1 MSARRQSCLP
11 VKVSNQL
18 ASIHDRFFKQTLS
31 DLDLARTFLR
41 EHLPQEI
48 ASLLAPGQPEVVSGS
63 FVDEELRQH
72 YSDVLFR
79 VQLKSGSDAFA
90 YVLVEHKSVPDPIA
104 RLQLLRYVVRVLIN
118 WYKQNG
124 KQLPLPAVVPLLAH
138 QGPENWEISCE
149 FADLFGV
156 VPEALCPYLPSF
168 RHALVDLAGKDGW
181 ALSTEVRLRAY
192 LKALKYGRRADLP
205 ERLDI
210 VLAEARAL
218 CREDLNRIVTY
229 FDRGP
234 IPLSSEAFDK
244 ALQQVDPERKEEIMG
259 WITQPYVEKAMA
271 QGIAQGMAQGL
282 AEGLAEGKA
291 QGRAEGEANSLL
303 RLLEKRFG
311 AIPTHTKQRIFA
323 ADLASIQEW
332 SDRAIDA
339 PDVDSV
345 LAPK

>member
-1 MSARRQSCLP
+1 VEYYNLGG
-11 VKVSNQL
+11 
-18 ASIHDRFFKQTLS
+18 I
-31 DLDLARTFLR
+31 
-41 EHLPQEI
+41 I
-48 ASLLAPGQPEVVSGS
+48 AVGY
-63 FVDEELRQH
+63 R
-72 YSDVLFR
+72 
-79 VQLKSGSDAFA
+79 
-90 YVLVEHKSVPDPIA
+90 
-104 RLQLLRYVVRVLIN
+104 
-118 WYKQNG
+118 
-124 KQLPLPAVVPLLAH
+124 
-138 QGPENWEISCE
+138 
-149 FADLFGV
+149 
-156 VPEALCPYLPSF
+156 
-168 RHALVDLAGKDGW
+168 DGW

-192 LKALKYGRRADLP
+192 LKALKYGRRADLS

-234 IPLSSEAFDK
+234 IPLSSEAFGK

-271 QGIAQGMAQGL
+271 QGMAQ
-282 AEGLAEGKA
+282 GLAEGKA

>member
-31 DLDLARTFLR
+31 DLDLARAFLR

-72 YSDVLFR
+72 HSDVLFR

-205 ERLDI
+205 ERLDRP
-210 VLAEARAL
+210 AARHSTRH
-218 CREDLNRIVTY
+218 CNR
-229 FDRGP
+229 
-234 IPLSSEAFDK
+234 
-244 ALQQVDPERKEEIMG
+244 
-259 WITQPYVEKAMA
+259 WIQS
-271 QGIAQGMAQGL
+271 
-282 AEGLAEGKA
+282 
-291 QGRAEGEANSLL
+291 GRR
-303 RLLEKRFG
+303 RLWG
-311 AIPTHTKQRIFA
+311 G
-323 ADLASIQEW
+323 
-332 SDRAIDA
+332 
-339 PDVDSV
+339 
-345 LAPK
+345 

>member
-1 MSARRQSCLP
+1 M
-11 VKVSNQL
+11 
-18 ASIHDRFFKQTLS
+18 
-31 DLDLARTFLR
+31 
-41 EHLPQEI
+41 
-48 ASLLAPGQPEVVSGS
+48 
-63 FVDEELRQH
+63 
-72 YSDVLFR
+72 
-79 VQLKSGSDAFA
+79 
-90 YVLVEHKSVPDPIA
+90 
-104 RLQLLRYVVRVLIN
+104 
-118 WYKQNG
+118 
-124 KQLPLPAVVPLLAH
+124 PAVVPLLAH

-156 VPEALCPYLPSF
+156 VPEALCAYLPSF
-168 RHALVDLAGKDGW
+168 RHALVELAAKDGW

-271 QGIAQGMAQGL
+271 QGIAQG
-282 AEGLAEGKA
+282 LAEGKL

-311 AIPTHTKQRIFA
+311 TIPTHTKQRIFA

-332 SDRAIDA
+332 SARAIDA

>member
-1 MSARRQSCLP
+1 
-11 VKVSNQL
+11 
-18 ASIHDRFFKQTLS
+18 
-31 DLDLARTFLR
+31 
-41 EHLPQEI
+41 
-48 ASLLAPGQPEVVSGS
+48 
-63 FVDEELRQH
+63 
-72 YSDVLFR
+72 
-79 VQLKSGSDAFA
+79 
-90 YVLVEHKSVPDPIA
+90 
-104 RLQLLRYVVRVLIN
+104 
-118 WYKQNG
+118 
-124 KQLPLPAVVPLLAH
+124 
-138 QGPENWEISCE
+138 
-149 FADLFGV
+149 
-156 VPEALCPYLPSF
+156 
-168 RHALVDLAGKDGW
+168 LAGKDGW

-192 LKALKYGRRADLP
+192 LKALKYGRRADLS

-271 QGIAQGMAQGL
+271 QGIAQG
-282 AEGLAEGKA
+282 LAEGKA

-339 PDVDSV
+339 PDVDFV

>member
-1 MSARRQSCLP
+1 
-11 VKVSNQL
+11 
-18 ASIHDRFFKQTLS
+18 
-31 DLDLARTFLR
+31 
-41 EHLPQEI
+41 
-48 ASLLAPGQPEVVSGS
+48 
-63 FVDEELRQH
+63 
-72 YSDVLFR
+72 
-79 VQLKSGSDAFA
+79 
-90 YVLVEHKSVPDPIA
+90 
-104 RLQLLRYVVRVLIN
+104 
-118 WYKQNG
+118 
-124 KQLPLPAVVPLLAH
+124 
-138 QGPENWEISCE
+138 
-149 FADLFGV
+149 
-156 VPEALCPYLPSF
+156 
-168 RHALVDLAGKDGW
+168 
-181 ALSTEVRLRAY
+181 
-192 LKALKYGRRADLP
+192 
-205 ERLDI
+205 
-210 VLAEARAL
+210 
-218 CREDLNRIVTY
+218 VTY

-282 AEGLAEGKA
+282 AEGKA

-311 AIPTHTKQRIFA
+311 AIPIHTKQRIFA

>member
-1 MSARRQSCLP
+1 
-11 VKVSNQL
+11 
-18 ASIHDRFFKQTLS
+18 
-31 DLDLARTFLR
+31 
-41 EHLPQEI
+41 
-48 ASLLAPGQPEVVSGS
+48 
-63 FVDEELRQH
+63 
-72 YSDVLFR
+72 
-79 VQLKSGSDAFA
+79 
-90 YVLVEHKSVPDPIA
+90 
-104 RLQLLRYVVRVLIN
+104 
-118 WYKQNG
+118 
-124 KQLPLPAVVPLLAH
+124 
-138 QGPENWEISCE
+138 
-149 FADLFGV
+149 
-156 VPEALCPYLPSF
+156 
-168 RHALVDLAGKDGW
+168 
-181 ALSTEVRLRAY
+181 LSTEVRLRAY
-192 LKALKYGRRADLP
+192 LKALKYGRRADLS

-218 CREDLNRIVTY
+218 CGEDLNRIVTY

-271 QGIAQGMAQGL
+271 QGIAQ
-282 AEGLAEGKA
+282 GLAEGKA

>member
-1 MSARRQSCLP
+1 M
-11 VKVSNQL
+11 
-18 ASIHDRFFKQTLS
+18 
-31 DLDLARTFLR
+31 
-41 EHLPQEI
+41 
-48 ASLLAPGQPEVVSGS
+48 
-63 FVDEELRQH
+63 
-72 YSDVLFR
+72 
-79 VQLKSGSDAFA
+79 
-90 YVLVEHKSVPDPIA
+90 
-104 RLQLLRYVVRVLIN
+104 
-118 WYKQNG
+118 
-124 KQLPLPAVVPLLAH
+124 
-138 QGPENWEISCE
+138 
-149 FADLFGV
+149 
-156 VPEALCPYLPSF
+156 PSF
-168 RHALVDLAGKDGW
+168 RHVLVDLARKDSW

-229 FDRGP
+229 FDMGP

-282 AEGLAEGKA
+282 AEGKA

-303 RLLEKRFG
+303 RLLAKRFG